1 MRSSRRSHV
10 AHAQWFDAGF
20 TQGGRGAIAMPYY
33 SAATNGPT
41 AGDEQPAID
50 VDAVDVS
57 TGSEGGPA
65 SPWPQSAASKNSDK
79 WGNFVSFGYLFIS
92 AVIMNNILY
101 TFFPNGLGAA
111 MVKPAALKIT
121 ELMIAFSCAIL
132 AVCDFGPQAA
142 KQVRGGLRALDQVGG
157 NRATARD
164 FLGLVLLKI
173 IFDVVGL
180 GAFAVPSALVPD
192 FIPRSLGIAVTMF
205 VHSAFVIHCDVT
217 FDAEGVMRPIP
228 GKMRE
233 LISSFDR
240 TLAFLACAAA
250 MVTDVWVAGISA
262 GLFTA
267 GALYFSA
274 EHLIRFGTGMK
285 KK

>member
-1 MRSSRRSHV
+1 
-10 AHAQWFDAGF
+10 
-20 TQGGRGAIAMPYY
+20 MPYY

-121 ELMIAFSCAIL
+121 EPMIALHPRIL
-132 AVCDFGPQAA
+132 AACDFDPRPPSRSAA
-142 KQVRGGLRALDQVGG
+142 ASARSTRWA
-157 NRATARD
+157 ATAPPP
-164 FLGLVLLKI
+164 
-173 IFDVVGL
+173 
-180 GAFAVPSALVPD
+180 ATSSA
-192 FIPRSLGIAVTMF
+192 
-205 VHSAFVIHCDVT
+205 
-217 FDAEGVMRPIP
+217 
-228 GKMRE
+228 
-233 LISSFDR
+233 SS
-240 TLAFLACAAA
+240 
-250 MVTDVWVAGISA
+250 S
-262 GLFTA
+262 
-267 GALYFSA
+267 
-274 EHLIRFGTGMK
+274 
-285 KK
+285 

>member
-1 MRSSRRSHV
+1 
-10 AHAQWFDAGF
+10 
-20 TQGGRGAIAMPYY
+20 MPYY

-121 ELMIAFSCAIL
+121 ELMIALSCAIL
-132 AVCDFGPQAA
+132 AACNFGPQAA

-192 FIPRSLGIAVTMF
+192 FLPRSLGIAVTMF

-240 TLAFLACAAA
+240 TLAFLACAVA

-267 GALYFSA
+267 GALFFSA
-274 EHLIRFGTGMK
+274 EHLFGFGAGMK